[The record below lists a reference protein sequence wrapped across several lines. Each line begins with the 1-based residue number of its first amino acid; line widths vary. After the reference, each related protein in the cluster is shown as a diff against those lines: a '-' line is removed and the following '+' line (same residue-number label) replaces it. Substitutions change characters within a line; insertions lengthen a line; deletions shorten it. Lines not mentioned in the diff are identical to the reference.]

1 MVIRVLPFEEWDKLD
16 GFQISANGLPD
27 PDTSIILVA
36 ETPAGEIV
44 GTWEAV
50 APVILEGLWV
60 REDHRN
66 STVAGRM
73 LSTMKSLLKNMNISK
88 AYTIVQTS
96 DVKALAEKAGF
107 EMIPGEFCVLDLDKN

>member
-1 MVIRVLPFEEWDKLD
+1 MVIRLLPFEEWDKLD
-16 GFQISANGLPD
+16 GFQISTNGLPN

-60 REDHRN
+60 REDYRKT
-66 STVAGRM
+66 TVLGRM
-73 LSTMKSLLKNMNISK
+73 FQTMKDTLRNMHIDR
-88 AYTIVQTS
+88 AYTLVQS
-96 DVKALAEKAGF
+96 PEVKDLAEKGGF
-107 EMIPGEFCVLDLDKN
+107 EMIPGDLCVLDLDKN